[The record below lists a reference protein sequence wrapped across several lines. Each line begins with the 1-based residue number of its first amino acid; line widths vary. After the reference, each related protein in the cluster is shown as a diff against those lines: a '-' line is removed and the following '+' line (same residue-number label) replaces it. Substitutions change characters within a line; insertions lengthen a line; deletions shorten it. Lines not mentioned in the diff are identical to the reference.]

1 MVGLPHAVGS
11 NIGDLWGM
19 LNYALPLSG
28 QMPHVGVLVPDSLAV
43 MPLMRQTD
51 CIALLPSRCILPT
64 QRSKL
69 AVFEPPK
76 AFESPIALEGF
87 NLYLAWHQR
96 READSATQCV
106 TKLLPQVN
114 SY

>member
-1 MVGLPHAVGS
+1 
-11 NIGDLWGM
+11 M
-19 LNYALPLSG
+19 LNYAPPLSG
-28 QMPHVGVLVPDSLAV
+28 QMRHVGVLVPNSLAV
-43 MPLMRQTD
+43 MPLVEQTD

-64 QRSKL
+64 HRNKL

-76 AFESPIALEGF
+76 AFEFSIALEAF

-96 READSATQCV
+96 READSATQYG